1 MAEVVLRRDADAE
14 RRRSL
19 VTPEGVDLSLR
30 LADGG
35 QRVGAFMIDL
45 LIMAGALVTMTVLLI
60 VVLVGL
66 IGYGLAAVEGVA
78 IVWLLGFFL
87 LRNFYFVLMEMG
99 PRAATFGKRALG
111 LRVVA
116 RSGERLT
123 ADRVIVRNL
132 MREIEFYLPVTF
144 LFYNSAEGTIGSPI
158 AIAGFVWTA
167 IFLFFPLFNRDR
179 MRVGDLLAG
188 TWVISAPPRKLSV
201 DLLDARAEREG
212 WQFSEAQLDVYGV
225 YELQTLER
233 VLRESDPRADRDRRR
248 GDPRQDRALGRRRFR
263 LPPRLLRRQPG
274 ADGARPAVRQAPRG
288 QARQVGLNPRS
299 SSQRNEWAPRP
310 PDGA

>member
-35 QRVGAFMIDL
+35 QRVGALVIDL
-45 LIMAGALVTMTVLLI
+45 LIMAGILVAMTVLLFI
-60 VVLVGL
+60 LLVGL
-66 IGYGLAAVEGVA
+66 IGFGPAAAEGVA
-78 IVWLLGFFL
+78 VVWLLGFFL
-87 LRNFYFVLMEMG
+87 LRNFYFALMEMG
-99 PRAATFGKRALG
+99 PRAATFGKRIAG

-132 MREIEFYLPVTF
+132 MREIELYLPVTF
-144 LFYNSAEGTIGSPI
+144 LLANAGDGGIGAPV
-158 AIAGFVWTA
+158 ALAGFAWTA
-167 IFLFFPLFNRDR
+167 IFLFFPLFNKDR

-188 TWVISAPPRKLSV
+188 TWVISAPARKLSY
-201 DLLDARAEREG
+201 DLGDVSAEREG
-212 WQFSEAQLDVYGV
+212 WAFSDAQLDAYGV

-233 VLRESDPRADRDRRR
+233 VLRDGDRRAIATVAAAIRVKLGLSEGSDYDFLHAYYAAARARMER
-248 GDPRQDRALGRRRFR
+248 GLLFGKRREDKHDR
-263 LPPRLLRRQPG
+263 
-274 ADGARPAVRQAPRG
+274 
-288 QARQVGLNPRS
+288 
-299 SSQRNEWAPRP
+299 
-310 PDGA
+310 